1 MNYLVY
7 AIGAMIAW
15 GFWGFL
21 PRLAVSGLDF
31 SSAQVW
37 NWIGGTFIIVPSALF
52 FGAKFGVNN
61 PSYYYAI
68 LGGVCGSIGGL
79 LYNKGLCVCGDH
91 TATVIA
97 VSALYP
103 VVSIALT
110 FIFLKE
116 KLNAWQIVGIS
127 LCIIGA
133 TVLGLSSRIELKKDV
148 AASIEVLESP
158 GK

>member
-21 PRLAVSGLDF
+21 PRLAVTGLDF

-52 FGAKFGVNN
+52 FGAKFGGNN
-61 PSYYYAI
+61 SSYYYAI
-68 LGGVCGSIGGL
+68 LCGICGSIGGL
-79 LYNKGLCVCGDH
+79 LYNKSLSLCGH
-91 TATVIA
+91 HSATVIA

-110 FIFLKE
+110 VAFLKE
-116 KLNAWQIVGIS
+116 KLNVWQIVGIA
-127 LCIIGA
+127 LCITGA
-133 TVLGLSSRIELKKDV
+133 TVLGLSSRIETKKEVGV
-148 AASIEVLESP
+148 AEVTATAE
-158 GK
+158 